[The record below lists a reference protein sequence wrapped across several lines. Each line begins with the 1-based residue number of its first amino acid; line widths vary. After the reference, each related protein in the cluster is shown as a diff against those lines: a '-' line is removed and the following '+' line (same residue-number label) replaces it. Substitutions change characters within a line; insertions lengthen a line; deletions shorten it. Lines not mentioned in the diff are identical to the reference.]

1 MYLFGIKILSKSEF
15 MQLEEK
21 IAELEQTA
29 NGVKAIIAQKDAEI
43 KRLNDMLINN
53 VVLTPEQVQQLV
65 DRLTAINESLK

>member
-1 MYLFGIKILSKSEF
+1 

-43 KRLNDMLINN
+43 KRLSDMLINN
-53 VVLTPEQVQQLV
+53 TVLTPEQVQQLV